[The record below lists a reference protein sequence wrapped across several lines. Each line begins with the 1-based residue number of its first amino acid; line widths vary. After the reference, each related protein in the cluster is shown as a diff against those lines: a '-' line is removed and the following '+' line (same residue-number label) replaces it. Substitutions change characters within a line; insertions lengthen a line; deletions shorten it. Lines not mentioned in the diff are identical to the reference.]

1 MKSLVEQIRR
11 LYPFRDFEA
20 NVREQV
26 ERLAS
31 SPLVPAGI
39 PVTGFVQSFESH
51 INQQLQEKPSGL
63 PKGFQYCT
71 TGVRTTPAG
80 MFITYSA
87 TPI

>member
-31 SPLVPAGI
+31 SPLVPAGS
-39 PVTGFVQSFESH
+39 PVTGFVYEVESARMR
-51 INQQLQEKPSGL
+51 EVA
-63 PKGFQYCT
+63 T
-71 TGVRTTPAG
+71 ARTGRAQAVA
-80 MFITYSA
+80 
-87 TPI
+87 